1 MPKMRRNVR
10 GIIMK
15 LETIRSQVY
24 ETFISSD
31 RIDVSVSAWGNC
43 EGANL
48 MVTHKD
54 TGAVIMSGALRW
66 EVMDLVVAA
75 ISVARAE

>member
-1 MPKMRRNVR
+1 VK
-10 GIIMK
+10 I
-15 LETIRSQVY
+15 ETIRTQVY
-24 ETFISSD
+24 ETYLSSNSV
-31 RIDVSVSAWGNC
+31 DVSVTVWGNC

-48 MVTHKD
+48 MVAHKD